1 MAKNLVIVESPAK
14 AKTIAGFLGTGY
26 RVESS
31 YGHVRDLPKKD
42 FGVDV
47 KKNFQPTYET
57 TEDKKKI
64 VSALKKAASGA
75 TIWLASDGD
84 REGEAIA
91 WHVCAAIGVKPDKA
105 KRIVFHEITK
115 PAIAEA
121 VAHPRS
127 IDMKL
132 VEAQQ
137 ARRVLD
143 RLVGYE
149 LSPILWRKVRTG
161 LSAGRVQ
168 SVAVRL
174 IVEREREIKAFEH
187 QSEFKVTATFSDK
200 QEFEAELSERIESAK
215 KAKLWLGEVKQAK
228 YKVADIVQKP
238 GSRSPAPPF
247 TTSTLQQEAGRRL
260 GYSVRQTMI
269 LAQRLYEAGH
279 ITYMRTDSTNLSPLA
294 IGAASDYITKSYGK
308 NYLKTRQ
315 YQTKAKL
322 AQEAHE
328 AVRPSHIA
336 KEKAGADP
344 RQTKLYELI
353 WKRFV
358 ASQMAPAAIKRTEA
372 TIDISGKK
380 EKFVA
385 TGEVL
390 EFDGY
395 LKVYGGGKDDRLL
408 PTLKVG
414 QALQL
419 KQITALETFARPP
432 ARYSEPSLVKK
443 LEELGIGRPSTY
455 APTIGTIQDRG
466 YIEKGD
472 ADGSNREAI
481 KFTLQAGKLTETK
494 DNVSIGADKNKLLPT
509 TLAEIVTDFLVK
521 YFGGVVDYG
530 FTAKAED
537 ELDDIAAGKLA
548 WQQML
553 KTFYSQFHPL
563 VAKSEKATRAE
574 VSQARTLGKDKKTGL
589 PVIARFGRYG
599 PVLQLGESAK
609 NKDDNET
616 PPRFAPLP
624 EGASLEDVTLT
635 QALPMFDLP
644 REVGKT
650 ADGEV
655 ITADIGRF
663 GPYVQ
668 VDKLFV
674 SIKDHDPLKI
684 TETQAREL
692 IAAKQKA
699 QKEKVIA
706 DFGKIKVLNGPYG
719 PYVTDGRRNAR
730 IPKDDDP
737 KKITEKAAEK
747 LLDES
752 PSKKRWPKQR
762 K

>member
-64 VSALKKAASGA
+64 VITLKKAAKGSA
-75 TIWLASDGD
+75 IWLASDGD

-91 WHVCAAIGVKPDKA
+91 WHVCIAIGVKPDNA

-149 LSPILWRKVRTG
+149 LSPVLWRKVRTG

-174 IVEREREIKAFEH
+174 IVEREREIKAFEPK
-187 QSEFKVTATFSDK
+187 SEFKVTAIFDSG
-200 QEFEAELSERIESAK
+200 QEFEAELSDKLKVAK
-215 KAKLWLGEVKQAK
+215 HAKQWLDDVKGSK
-228 YKVADIVQKP
+228 YKVSDVTQKP
-238 GSRSPAPPF
+238 GSRSPSPPF

-269 LAQRLYEAGH
+269 LAQKLYEAGH
-279 ITYMRTDSTNLSPLA
+279 ITYMRTDSTSLSPLA
-294 IGAASDYITKSYGK
+294 IEAAKTHISEHYGEK
-308 NYLKTRQ
+308 YLETRQ

-328 AVRPSHIA
+328 AIRPTHIDRA
-336 KEKAGADP
+336 KAGADS
-344 RQTKLYELI
+344 RQTKLYQLI
-353 WKRFV
+353 WKRYL
-358 ASQMAPAAIKRTEA
+358 ASQMAPASLKRSEVS
-372 TIDISGKK
+372 IDISRKK
-380 EKFVA
+380 ETFVA

-408 PTLKVG
+408 PSLEVGQTLK
-414 QALQL
+414 L
-419 KQITALETFARPP
+419 KQITAAETFTRPP
-432 ARYSEPSLVKK
+432 SRYSEPSLVRK

-455 APTIGTIQDRG
+455 APTISTIQDRG
-466 YIEKGD
+466 YIEKKD
-472 ADGSNREAI
+472 IEPTPKEATQFI
-481 KFTLQAGKLTETK
+481 LKDGKLSQTK
-494 DNVSIGADKNKLLPT
+494 ENIPLGADRNKLLPT

-521 YFGGVVDYG
+521 YFADVVDYD
-530 FTAKAED
+530 FTARAED
-537 ELDDIAAGKLA
+537 ELDDIAGGKLK

-553 KTFYSQFHPL
+553 KKFYGQFHPL
-563 VAKSEKATRAE
+563 ITKSEKATRAE
-574 VSQARTLGKDKKTGL
+574 VSQARTLGKDPKSGL

-599 PVLQLGESAK
+599 PVLQLGEAAK
-609 NKDDNET
+609 DKDDKTT
-616 PPRFAPLP
+616 PAPRFAPLP
-624 EGASLEDVTLT
+624 EGVELDDVTLE
-635 QALPMFDLP
+635 QALPMFNLP

-650 ADGEV
+650 TDGEI
-655 ITADIGRF
+655 ITANIGRY

-668 VDKLFV
+668 VGKLFV
-674 SIKDHDPLKI
+674 SIKGHDSFSISEEKARQLIHQKI
-684 TETQAREL
+684 
-692 IAAKQKA
+692 KA

-706 DFGKIKVLNGPYG
+706 DFGKLQVLNGPYG
-719 PYVTDGRRNAR
+719 PYVTDGKRNTR
-730 IPKDDDP
+730 VPKETNP
-737 KKITEKAAEK
+737 KKIDEATARK
-747 LLDES
+747 LLEEA
-752 PSKKRWPKQR
+752 PVKTRAAR
-762 K
+762 N